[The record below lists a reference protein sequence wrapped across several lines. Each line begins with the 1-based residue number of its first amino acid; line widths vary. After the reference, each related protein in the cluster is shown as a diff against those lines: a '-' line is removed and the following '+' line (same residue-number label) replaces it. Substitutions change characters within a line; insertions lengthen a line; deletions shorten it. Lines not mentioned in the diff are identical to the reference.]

1 MQEAEREGNLL
12 FPVFLKLEE
21 LNLLVVGGGFIGME
35 KMSAVLKNSPATHVT
50 LVGIII
56 SEEIKEFVK
65 EYPNVTLVERAFL
78 ETDLDGKDI
87 VIAATSDRALNAY
100 VKQEAKKRK
109 VLANIA
115 DTPDLC
121 DFYLGSIVK
130 KGDLKIAIST
140 NGKSPTL
147 AKRMRQFFEE
157 HLPDSTQLL
166 LDNLTNIR
174 NQLGGAFEEKVNRLN
189 EITSSFLSQQEKAP
203 SPPTIKESE
212 NLTPDTK

>member
-1 MQEAEREGNLL
+1 MQEADREGNLL

-21 LNLLVVGGGFIGME
+21 LNLLIVGGGFIGME
-35 KMSAVLKNSPATHVT
+35 KLSAVLKNSPATRVT
-50 LVGIII
+50 VVGITI
-56 SEEIKEFVK
+56 SDEIKSFAGR
-65 EYPNVTLVERAFL
+65 YPNVNLVERAFL
-78 ETDLDGKDI
+78 ETDLDEKDI
-87 VIAATSDRALNAY
+87 VIAATSDRSLNAF

-121 DFYLGSIVK
+121 DFYLGSVVK

-157 HLPDSTQLL
+157 HLPDSTQAL
-166 LDNLTNIR
+166 LDNLTSIR

-189 EITSSFLSQQEKAP
+189 EITSSFLTEKEKSSAEN
-203 SPPTIKESE
+203 TADKALDQKEQ
-212 NLTPDTK
+212 

>member
-1 MQEAEREGNLL
+1 MTGAERDGNLL

-21 LNLLVVGGGFIGME
+21 LSLLIVGGGFIGME
-35 KMSAVLKNSPATHVT
+35 KLSAVLKNSPATKVV
-50 LVGIII
+50 LVAITI
-56 SEEIKEFVK
+56 SDEIKQLVIK
-65 EYPNVTLVERAFL
+65 YPNVLLVERAFQ
-78 ETDLDGKDI
+78 ESDLDEKDI
-87 VIAATSDRALNAY
+87 VIAATSDRALNAH

-157 HLPDSTQLL
+157 HLPDSTQTL

-174 NQLGGAFEEKVNRLN
+174 NQIGGAFEEKVNRLN
-189 EITSSFLSQQEKAP
+189 EITSSFLAEKEAADKNQTP
-203 SPPTIKESE
+203 QIQDNKE
-212 NLTPDTK
+212 

>member
-1 MQEAEREGNLL
+1 MHTIDREGNLL

-21 LNLLVVGGGFIGME
+21 LRLLIVGGGFIGME
-35 KMSAVLKNSPATHVT
+35 KLSVVLKHSPATKVV
-50 LVGIII
+50 LVAITI
-56 SEEIKEFVK
+56 SEEIKHLASQ
-65 EYPNVTLVERAFL
+65 YPYVTLVERAFQ
-78 ETDLDGKDI
+78 ETDLDEKDI
-87 VIAATSDRALNAY
+87 VIAATSDRSLNAY

-157 HLPDSTQLL
+157 HLPDSTQAL
-166 LDNLTNIR
+166 LDNLTSIR
-174 NQLGGAFEEKVNRLN
+174 NQIGGAFEEKVNRLN
-189 EITSSFLSQQEKAP
+189 DITSSFLSEKEANTHASQAYP
-203 SPPTIKESE
+203 AEEEKKP
-212 NLTPDTK
+212 

>member
-1 MQEAEREGNLL
+1 M
-12 FPVFLKLEE
+12 
-21 LNLLVVGGGFIGME
+21 
-35 KMSAVLKNSPATHVT
+35 
-50 LVGIII
+50 
-56 SEEIKEFVK
+56 
-65 EYPNVTLVERAFL
+65 
-78 ETDLDGKDI
+78 
-87 VIAATSDRALNAY
+87 IAATSDRNLNAF

-157 HLPDSTQLL
+157 HLPDSTQAL

-174 NQLGGAFEEKVNRLN
+174 NQIGGAFEDKVNRLN
-189 EITSSFLSQQEKAP
+189 EITSSFISEKEASDP
-203 SPPTIKESE
+203 KKE
-212 NLTPDTK
+212 

>member
-1 MQEAEREGNLL
+1 MQEADREGNLL

-21 LNLLVVGGGFIGME
+21 LNLLIVGGGFIGME
-35 KMSAVLKNSPATHVT
+35 KLSAVLKNSPATRVT
-50 LVGIII
+50 VVGITI
-56 SEEIKEFVK
+56 SDEIKSFTGR
-65 EYPNVTLVERAFL
+65 YPNVSLVERAFL
-78 ETDLDGKDI
+78 EADLDEKDI
-87 VIAATSDRALNAY
+87 VIAATSDRSLNVF

-121 DFYLGSIVK
+121 DFYLGSVVK

-157 HLPDSTQLL
+157 HLPDSTQAL
-166 LDNLTNIR
+166 LDNLTSIR

-189 EITSSFLSQQEKAP
+189 EITSSFLTEKEKSSAENKADKALDQ
-203 SPPTIKESE
+203 KEQ
-212 NLTPDTK
+212 

>member
-1 MQEAEREGNLL
+1 MHHPDKEGNLL

-21 LNLLVVGGGFIGME
+21 LRLLIVGGGFIGME
-35 KMSAVLKNSPATHVT
+35 KLSAVLKNSPATRVV
-50 LVGIII
+50 LVGITI
-56 SEEIKEFVK
+56 SDEIKQLADQ
-65 EYPNVTLVERAFL
+65 YPNVTLIERPFQD
-78 ETDLDGKDI
+78 TDLDEKDI
-87 VIAATSDRALNAY
+87 VIAATSDRSLNAY

-121 DFYLGSIVK
+121 DFYLGSVVK

-157 HLPDSTQLL
+157 HLPDSTQTL
-166 LDNLTNIR
+166 LDNLTSIR
-174 NQLGGAFEEKVNRLN
+174 NKIGGSFEDKVNRLN
-189 EITSSFLSQQEKAP
+189 EITSSFLSEKEAN
-203 SPPTIKESE
+203 TGKNCQIKKEE
-212 NLTPDTK
+212 